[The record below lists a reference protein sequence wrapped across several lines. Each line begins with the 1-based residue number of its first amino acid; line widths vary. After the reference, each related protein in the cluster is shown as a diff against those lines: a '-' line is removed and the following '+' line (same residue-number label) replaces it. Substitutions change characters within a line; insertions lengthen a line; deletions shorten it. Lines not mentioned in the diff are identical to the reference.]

1 MNTLKEVREKHGIS
15 QEKLAQKIGVS
26 HMTIYRAERD
36 NKIKLEYARLIA
48 QELNLNPEIMA
59 EIWGNYEPTS

>member
-59 EIWGNYEPTS
+59 EIWGNYEPTA